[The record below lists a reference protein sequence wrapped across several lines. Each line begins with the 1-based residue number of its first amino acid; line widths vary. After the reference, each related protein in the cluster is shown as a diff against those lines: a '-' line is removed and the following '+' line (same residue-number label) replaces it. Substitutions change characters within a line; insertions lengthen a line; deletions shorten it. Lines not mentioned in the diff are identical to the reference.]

1 MLDSESSKPPRVL
14 RIQTASVFRRNMGNE
29 SSTLS
34 PVGGAAAEEG
44 GLALFDAQDGESA
57 VEAGDSCAF
66 RVLGIQERSP
76 AAAAGFVSFFDFI
89 LEANGIRLDTKDS
102 TLMELIAQSED
113 RPLALRVYN
122 VKSQTTRGEPL
133 SLSLSNCRS
142 LCGGAEG

>member
-1 MLDSESSKPPRVL
+1 
-14 RIQTASVFRRNMGNE
+14 MGNE
-29 SSTLS
+29 TSTLS
-34 PVGGAAAEEG
+34 PVGAAAAEEG

-57 VEAGDSCAF
+57 VEGGESCAF
-66 RVLGIQERSP
+66 RVLGIQEQSP

-133 SLSLSNCRS
+133 NLCLCLSL
-142 LCGGAEG
+142 